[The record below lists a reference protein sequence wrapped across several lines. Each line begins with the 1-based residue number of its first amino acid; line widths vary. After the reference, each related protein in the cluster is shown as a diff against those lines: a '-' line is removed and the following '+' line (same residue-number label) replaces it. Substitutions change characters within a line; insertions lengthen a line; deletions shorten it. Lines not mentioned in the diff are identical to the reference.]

1 VFEKVPNL
9 LLLEVSDSGCGI
21 QPDMTERI
29 FDRLYQ
35 IATPSLAGR
44 KGLGLGLYICKEL
57 VTLQGGEI
65 WAHSAPGQGSAF
77 SLTLPIFSLNTL
89 ISPLLRNEAWP
100 APWVG
105 LMSVGIG
112 SHDGWLSKEK
122 RVEWSRESRTL
133 IQSCLLPNLDVL
145 VPKMNSDGAEEVFF
159 VVVFANDEGA
169 AVLAKRIREQFGQI
183 EFLKQAGLTLS
194 VSYKF
199 LGPTP
204 IDAAASFEDT
214 VRTMG
219 ARLAAQIKSEIH
231 TRSIHGE

>member
-1 VFEKVPNL
+1 
-9 LLLEVSDSGCGI
+9 
-21 QPDMTERI
+21 
-29 FDRLYQ
+29 
-35 IATPSLAGR
+35 
-44 KGLGLGLYICKEL
+44 
-57 VTLQGGEI
+57 
-65 WAHSAPGQGSAF
+65 
-77 SLTLPIFSLNTL
+77 
-89 ISPLLRNEAWP
+89 
-100 APWVG
+100 
-105 LMSVGIG
+105 VGIG

-145 VPKMNSDGAEEVFF
+145 VPKMNSDGAVDVFF